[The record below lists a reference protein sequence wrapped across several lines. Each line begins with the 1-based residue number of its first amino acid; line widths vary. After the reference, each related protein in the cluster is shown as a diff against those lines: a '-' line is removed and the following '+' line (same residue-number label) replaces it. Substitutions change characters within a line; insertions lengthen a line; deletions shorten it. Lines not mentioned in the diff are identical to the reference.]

1 MAVDNIA
8 DTVSGRWLPPPP
20 QKLIITDQCRTLCGR
35 PFMGLRPYLARTA
48 TKRPGTRQNRHLD
61 NQRSRI
67 YHKIRPSNFEI
78 CDERLLVEQ
87 VLGKRRWCAIIQL
100 KVRTCESTPPP
111 PLMSE
116 RKEVWQVGICAAVS
130 VLRAPYGLLDQR
142 TQLEFRTDT
151 RGSSGGIYPPPNPRA
166 RVYLPVSQPSLQ
178 WEWINRWRCSTVDEE
193 GLARKKRHASSPG
206 RTAVKSVNH
215 AASRH
220 HLLVESIW
228 HMWGMGDYERIISA
242 PRSPS

>member
-1 MAVDNIA
+1 MHW
-8 DTVSGRWLPPPP
+8 VSSNKDLTSSSYHTACILCSYVGGPNGGGQHCRHGFWALAPPPP

-111 PLMSE
+111 LSCLNAK
-116 RKEVWQVGICAAVS
+116 RSGKLVS
-130 VLRAPYGLLDQR
+130 VPPYLYCGLHMDCWTNEHNSSSEQTRVAPPAGSTPHR
-142 TQLEFRTDT
+142 TREPGYTCLSRN
-151 RGSSGGIYPPPNPRA
+151 RLCSGSG
-166 RVYLPVSQPSLQ
+166 
-178 WEWINRWRCSTVDEE
+178 
-193 GLARKKRHASSPG
+193 
-206 RTAVKSVNH
+206 
-215 AASRH
+215 
-220 HLLVESIW
+220 
-228 HMWGMGDYERIISA
+228 
-242 PRSPS
+242 